1 MINIHSENNNV
12 YGGGDNTNNA
22 INTMVVECYLPHI
35 VKAIEKLD
43 DNNLIKIKYW
53 MTAED
58 YTGGIKKYPSLED
71 MQAELL
77 QNEAYMDKDVQT
89 KLREKY
95 LYKFINIENR
105 WVRSIEINNY
115 VNRFYLYARY
125 FYTIIKNN
133 DIKLFIMGQ
142 APHVGYQ
149 LAAYAVAKSMNID
162 VLLMEQ
168 MHFGTNRFMCVSD
181 IDNFG
186 LDELGH
192 EEQDT
197 PYQKLDFKFEK
208 DLYYMKDLEPVCC
221 SGDSKIYGILQNIK
235 KKGFKL
241 NKENIA
247 KGINSIGLLIIKKS
261 LQSLYKINSLNNI
274 KAVDLKK
281 KYVYF
286 PLHLQ
291 PEMTTDTMGG
301 IYEDQLLAIEKL
313 AAFIPDDW
321 KIYIKENPKQTFY
334 KRNKDFYRRL
344 NSISKAVLVNPAIST
359 YELNKHSQFV
369 ATITGTAGF
378 EAITGGKN
386 VLVFG
391 YAWYR
396 QFPRAFEY
404 DSGVTC
410 DEIMN
415 FKCSNEV
422 VEEAYNKFYRSLFKG
437 YVIPESD
444 ARQEC
449 PEYEGDE
456 KNNEYLYNSFCQAI
470 KLVLAKNIN
479 K

>member
-1 MINIHSENNNV
+1 MKTDIFNAMIV
-12 YGGGDNTNNA
+12 DF
-22 INTMVVECYLPHI
+22 YLPST

-43 DNNLIKIKYW
+43 SDGIIKIKYW
-53 MTAED
+53 LTAKG
-58 YTGGIKKYPSLED
+58 YTGGVKKYPSLED

-77 QNEAYMDKDVQT
+77 QHEVYMDKAVQT

-105 WVRSIEINNY
+105 WVRSIEVNTY

-125 FYTIIKNN
+125 FYTVIKNN
-133 DIKLFIMGQ
+133 DIKLFIMGN
-142 APHVGYQ
+142 APHAGYQ
-149 LAAYAVAKSMNID
+149 LAAYAVAKSMGIK
-162 VLLMEQ
+162 VLLTEQ
-168 MHFGTNRFMCVSD
+168 MHFGENRFMCVSD
-181 IDNFG
+181 IENFG
-186 LDELGH
+186 LDELKH
-192 EEQDT
+192 EENDT
-197 PYQKLDFKFEK
+197 PYQKLNFKFEK
-208 DLYYMKDLEPVCC
+208 DLYYMKDLEPICL
-221 SGDSKIYGILQNIK
+221 SGDSKVYEILKNVK
-235 KKGFKL
+235 KKGFKFS
-241 NKENIA
+241 KENIA
-247 KGINSIGLLIIKKS
+247 KGLNSIGLLLIRKG
-261 LQSLYKINSLNNI
+261 LQTVYELNSCSYVES
-274 KAVDLKK
+274 VDLTR

-344 NSISKAVLVNPAIST
+344 NSYSKAVLVNPATST

-444 ARQEC
+444 ARQQC

-456 KNNEYLYNSFCQAI
+456 KNNEYLYNSFCKAI
-470 KLVLAKNIN
+470 ELVCAKNIN